1 MRKSLKRDE
10 AYEPFLKTKR
20 FDIFHHY
27 VVRNPK
33 QGLPRDVFTVW
44 YRNEDVPRPVCE
56 VVLFFNP
63 IGNWVEWLH
72 VCEEHRRQ
80 GIATEVMRALEKR
93 FGKLTA
99 IGATTAGEKFVA
111 AYTKKKPVTKTTKTK
126 VKRVA
131 RKRN

>member
-1 MRKSLKRDE
+1 MKKSLNRDE

-20 FDIFHHY
+20 FDIFQHH
-27 VVRNPK
+27 VVRNPE
-33 QGLPRDVFTVW
+33 QGLPRDLFTVW
-44 YRNEDVPRPVCE
+44 YRDEDVPRPVCE
-56 VVLFFNP
+56 VVLFFSP

-99 IGATTAGEKFVA
+99 VGATTAGIKFVA

-126 VKRVA
+126 VKRVT